1 MGSVACQTRASN
13 CPDLSRS
20 TQWMYSDPLELVRR
34 SLELIKKTCSSTN
47 SPGVKS
53 LINRRGFFV
62 TGMFMCLLRF
72 VLNNLVTASKCNG
85 QSACCQRL
93 QIKAKVM
100 IDEHAIG
107 KRNGYRL

>member
-34 SLELIKKTCSSTN
+34 SFELIKKTCSSTN

-53 LINRRGFFV
+53 LIYRRGFL
-62 TGMFMCLLRF
+62 GIGIFMGLLSFGIKSLDFR
-72 VLNNLVTASKCNG
+72 LNCSG
-85 QSACCQRL
+85 QMTRCQRL
-93 QIKAKVM
+93 RIF
-100 IDEHAIG
+100 AI
-107 KRNGYRL
+107 